1 MKTLTE
7 ELIQERLEDKGVT
20 VPHETSQD
28 DKISKLKDLYGFN
41 IINDWQ
47 NCDVYF
53 YTDETSDGYEIW
65 IATEDERNVHI
76 NEDVYYYE
84 TSWFEKLADYIRDG
98 ASIYIDQ
105 YAQEGYEYEE
115 VIEAIYEEWYMEEH
129 DAVVDEL
136 GDEGYKYPESE

>member
-28 DKISKLKDLYGFN
+28 DKISKLKELYGFN

-65 IATEDERNVHI
+65 IATEDDRNVHI

>member
-65 IATEDERNVHI
+65 IATEDDRNVHI

-84 TSWFEKLADYIRDG
+84 TSWFERLADYIRDG